1 MASRNLDIGFI
12 GIGVLGR
19 GLSLALAE
27 RGYRVVGAHSR
38 SKASARWLADRI
50 PGCDVYASVQALSDA
65 SGLVFITT
73 PDSAIEDVTRSVNW
87 RSGQGVVHCYGG
99 ASIELLK
106 SAAQQGAMTGA
117 FHPFQTFAGLASPEE
132 AAARLSGVTFAVD
145 GEGWIGGY
153 LHSIAEDLDGHSVSI
168 SGEDRPLY
176 HAAAV
181 FGCGYLVALLKTA
194 VSLWETMGFS
204 PEQAIQALI
213 PLSSATLGNV
223 AREGV
228 AAQRHRAD
236 HPRRRVDPS
245 FPLGG
250 VVSTFPRVGVPVRK
264 LGPGFHASGGRARP
278 GPKPIDR
285 HRRTGRP
292 LYRHRIIKRHP
303 AKPPP
308 FRRGD

>member
-19 GLSLALAE
+19 GLSLALVE
-27 RGYRVVGAHSR
+27 RGYRVAGAHSR
-38 SKASARWLADRI
+38 SEASAQWLADRI
-50 PGCDVYASVQALSDA
+50 PGCDVYASAQALSDA

-87 RSGQGVVHCYGG
+87 RHGQGVVHCYGG

-106 SAAQQGAMTGA
+106 SAAEQGAMTGA

-204 PEQAIQALI
+204 PEQAIQALM

-223 AREGV
+223 AREGLL
-228 AAQRHRAD
+228 
-236 HPRRRVDPS
+236 PS
-245 FPLGG
+245 ATGPAIRGD
-250 VVSTFPRVGVPVRK
+250 VSTLRSHLEALFQRSPELVSLYGDLARASLPLAVGQG
-264 LGPGFHASGGRARP
+264 LGPSQLTAIEELVDHYIG
-278 GPKPIDR
+278 IE
-285 HRRTGRP
+285 
-292 LYRHRIIKRHP
+292 
-303 AKPPP
+303 
-308 FRRGD
+308 